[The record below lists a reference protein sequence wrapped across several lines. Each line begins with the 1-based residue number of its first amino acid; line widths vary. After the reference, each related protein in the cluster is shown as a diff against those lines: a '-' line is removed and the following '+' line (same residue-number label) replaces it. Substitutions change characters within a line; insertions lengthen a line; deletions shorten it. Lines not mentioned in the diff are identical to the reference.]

1 MAVPTATLDRRDRQW
16 TITPRFVHY
25 ACFERADHPPAIDTT
40 GSPGPTEGNRRRTRP
55 VRYTNRLDARR
66 SIASIA
72 GVAFTLAFPFLDWSR
87 LIGHAHWPGILLKV
101 VSAALL
107 AVIGFLI
114 NKRTAGFYQIR
125 GFGWRDV
132 AIAVAGLELHF
143 AAILATADV
152 LAHFEVTGTQSPAA
166 GWGAGPLWFAL
177 LAALSAAVSEELTV
191 PRVRDRRTRRVNSQP
206 ADSGGAF
213 PCRFYAGALPQ
224 LRLDA
229 GVDLSRI
236 GRPAL
241 HHLVP
246 VATQPSPLHAGARN
260 HRLYRRCS
268 EVQLNPSSGRR
279 PTFR

>member
-1 MAVPTATLDRRDRQW
+1 M
-16 TITPRFVHY
+16 
-25 ACFERADHPPAIDTT
+25 
-40 GSPGPTEGNRRRTRP
+40 
-55 VRYTNRLDARR
+55 DARR

-177 LAALSAAVSEELTV
+177 LAALSAAVSEEFMFRGFVIEELGELIHSRPIAAALSLV
-191 PRVRDRRTRRVNSQP
+191 
-206 ADSGGAF
+206 AF
-213 PCRFYAGALPQ
+213 TLAHFRNFGWTLELIY
-224 LRLDA
+224 
-229 GVDLSRI
+229 
-236 GRPAL
+236 PAL
-241 HHLVP
+241 GGLLFTILYLWRRSLPLCMLVHATIDCI
-246 VATQPSPLHAGARN
+246 VAVLKYN
-260 HRLYRRCS
+260 
-268 EVQLNPSSGRR
+268 
-279 PTFR
+279 